1 MSNQQR
7 EQFSSRLGFIF
18 MAAGCAIGLGNVWR
32 FPYVAGQ
39 YGGGWFVLL
48 YLIFLL
54 VLGFPV
60 LMMELAL
67 GRGGRSTYPGAFRN
81 LSQSKKSFWH
91 YPAYILFSG
100 NLILLMFYT
109 VITGWL
115 GYYFSCYFKGI
126 KESLTPEFFTSF
138 IGNAPIQIFYTYI
151 MIFLTL
157 AVCIGGLKGSI
168 EKSVKYMMAG
178 LLVILFGLLIYS
190 LTLPNAIKGVSF
202 LLKPELKTLSQNG
215 IFPTIHAAMS
225 QAFFTLS
232 LGIGSIAICGSYFS
246 KERSLT
252 QEGVWIITF
261 DTMVAILSGLIIFP
275 CCASFG
281 VKPDAGPTLIF
292 ITLTKVFANMEFGN
306 ICGALFFLF
315 LTVAAFSTLV
325 AVFEN
330 LVAFGM
336 DEFKWKRKNSC
347 FFFGFLLLIFSLP
360 CILGFN
366 LWKKFQPLGKGT
378 NVLDLEDFIVSDNFL
393 PLGALLIITF
403 CTRNKGW
410 GIDNFYNELNTGKG
424 WNFPKFVKVYI
435 KWILPAIVFALWV
448 IGIIKKFF

>member
-39 YGGGWFVLL
+39 YGGGLFVLL
-48 YLIFLL
+48 YIFFLFI
-54 VLGFPV
+54 LGFPV

-81 LSQSKKSFWH
+81 LAQCKNSYWH
-91 YPAYILFSG
+91 FPAYILFSG

-115 GYYFSCYFKGI
+115 GYYFSCYLRGLS
-126 KESLTPEFFTSF
+126 ENLTPEFFGNF
-138 IGNAPIQIFYTYI
+138 IGNAPVQILCTYI
-151 MIFLTL
+151 MIILT
-157 AVCIGGLKGSI
+157 VIICTGGLQGSI

-202 LLKPELKTLSQNG
+202 LLKPVVSNLSKHG
-215 IFPTIHAAMS
+215 IFATIHAAMA

-246 KERSLT
+246 KEGILIISL
-252 QEGVWIITF
+252 

-281 VKPDAGPTLIF
+281 INPDAGPTLIF
-292 ITLTKVFANMEFGN
+292 ITLTKVFSSMQFGN
-306 ICGALFFLF
+306 ICGTLFFLF

-336 DEFKWKRKNSC
+336 DEFKWKRKNSS
-347 FFFGFLLLIFSLP
+347 FFFGLILLIFSLP
-360 CILGFN
+360 CIFGFN

-393 PLGALLIITF
+393 SLGALLVIIF
-403 CTRNKGW
+403 CTRSKGW

-424 WNFPKFVKVYI
+424 WNFPKFLQMYL
-435 KWILPAIVFALWV
+435 KWILPTIVFALWA
-448 IGIIKKFF
+448 IGIIKRFF

>member
-1 MSNQQR
+1 MSNQER

-39 YGGGWFVLL
+39 YGGGLFVLL
-48 YLIFLL
+48 YLFFLCI
-54 VLGFPV
+54 LGFPV

-81 LSQSKKSFWH
+81 LSTAKKSYWH

-115 GYYFSCYFKGI
+115 EYYFICYFRGLSKSI
-126 KESLTPEFFTSF
+126 TPEFFANF
-138 IGNAPIQIFYTYI
+138 IGNAPVQIFYTYL
-151 MIFLTL
+151 MIFLTVT
-157 AVCIGGLKGSI
+157 VCIGGLKGSI
-168 EKSVKYMMAG
+168 EKCVKYMMAG
-178 LLVILFGLLIYS
+178 LLVILFFLLIYS
-190 LTLPNAIKGVSF
+190 LTLPNAGKGVSF
-202 LLKPELKTLSQNG
+202 LLKPEVKNLSANG

-252 QEGVWIITF
+252 KEGFWIISL

-275 CCASFG
+275 CCASFNIS
-281 VKPDAGPTLIF
+281 PDAGPTLIF
-292 ITLTKVFANMEFGN
+292 ITLTKVFSNMEYGN
-306 ICGALFFLF
+306 LCGTLFFLF

-336 DEFKWKRKNSC
+336 DEFKWKRKSSC
-347 FFFGFLLLIFSLP
+347 LFFGVLLLVLSLP

-366 LWKKFQPLGKGT
+366 LWKKFQPLGEGS
-378 NVLDLEDFIVSDNFL
+378 NILDLEDFIVSDNFL
-393 PLGALLIITF
+393 PLGALLIIIF

-410 GIDNFYNELNTGKG
+410 GIDNFYQELNTGKG
-424 WNFPKFVKVYI
+424 WNFPNCVKIYI
-435 KWILPAIVFALWV
+435 KWILPVIVFALWA